1 MNFLEAINELNSLQE
16 DTLFEGELGDYKKP
30 VLAKLKPLEVS
41 GLIKLSIPTNTP
53 ADIIV
58 EVVRSQRKFLIRFEE
73 DENQIVRFKNRPV
86 AFKGDGVIV
95 NGTIYS
101 ITASAASVAGHRI
114 GKAFTDH
121 YVKDTRMNYTGKF
134 SIWDCL
140 AKRLVDK
147 NLDQFIDAINLGQ
160 I

>member
-1 MNFLEAINELNSLQE
+1 MNFLEAINELSSLQE
-16 DTLFEGELGDYKKP
+16 DALFEGELGDYKKP

-41 GLIKLSIPTNTP
+41 RLIKISTPTNTP

-58 EVVRSQRKFLIRFEE
+58 EVVRSKRKYLIRFEE
-73 DENQIVRFKNRPV
+73 DENKIARFKNKPV
-86 AFKGDGVIV
+86 AFNGDGVIV

-101 ITASAASVAGHRI
+101 ITVPAASVSGHRI

-121 YVKDTRMNYTGKF
+121 YAKDTRMNYTGKF

-140 AKRLVDK
+140 AEHLVDK
-147 NLDQFIDAINLGQ
+147 NLDQFIDAITLGQ

>member
-1 MNFLEAINELNSLQE
+1 MNFLEAFTKLDSLQE

-30 VLAKLKPLEVS
+30 VLAKLVPLEVS
-41 GLIKLSIPTNTP
+41 GLIKLSKPTNTP

-58 EVVRSQRKFLIRFEE
+58 EVVNSKRKYIIRFEE
-73 DENQIVRFKNRPV
+73 GENKIVRFKNRPV
-86 AFKGDGVIV
+86 AFTGDGVIM

-101 ITASAASVAGHRI
+101 ITVPAASVAGHRI

-121 YVKDTRMNYTGKF
+121 YVKDTRMNYTGEF
-134 SIWDCL
+134 SIWDCQAEHL
-140 AKRLVDK
+140 ISND
-147 NLDQFIDAINLGQ
+147 LDQFIDLINKGK